1 MDKFTAV
8 IEGFNTPFSVIDTP
22 HSQNIRKT
30 EGGLNHTTNQ
40 LGLADV
46 CRTPP
51 SPHLPPTPAEHT
63 LLSSV
68 HGTFTKVDHILAYET
83 NFNTI

>member
-8 IEGFNTPFSVIDTP
+8 IESFNSPFSVIDTP
-22 HSQNIRKT
+22 RSQNIRKT

-46 CRTPP
+46 CRNPP
-51 SPHLPPTPAEHT
+51 PHLPTSHQHQQNTHCFPVYMEH
-63 LLSSV
+63 SPR
-68 HGTFTKVDHILAYET
+68 
-83 NFNTI
+83 